1 MTAACEIV
9 IQKIDVDIILKEYI
23 KYMSTGLVL
32 KSLQIFYRRSNTV
45 FQLQGTHLVVG
56 PTPLKPHPTSHFF
69 HPTPRGVYPTQLF
82 DSEVGW
88 GVGWGWDF
96 FQSGVGCG
104 VGQPQVS

>member
-1 MTAACEIV
+1 MYFV
-9 IQKIDVDIILKEYI
+9 
-23 KYMSTGLVL
+23 
-32 KSLQIFYRRSNTV
+32 
-45 FQLQGTHLVVG
+45 VVG
-56 PTPLKPHPTSHFF
+56 PTPLKPHPTPHFS

-104 VGQPQVS
+104 VGQHQVS